1 MEFGFGTGFQS
12 QIEFLTMTNDFF
24 YYRTHLVYLDR
35 INDKILGLI
44 PILIRCLLKA
54 VRDFFNTII
63 QNIRKTDQHRSCHI
77 PQLQL
82 IDQLFQVDLNAV
94 LTRSYHYMTFVID
107 TKVRSSPPG

>member
-44 PILIRCLLKA
+44 PILIRCLLGK
-54 VRDFFNTII
+54 
-63 QNIRKTDQHRSCHI
+63 S
-77 PQLQL
+77 
-82 IDQLFQVDLNAV
+82 
-94 LTRSYHYMTFVID
+94 
-107 TKVRSSPPG
+107 